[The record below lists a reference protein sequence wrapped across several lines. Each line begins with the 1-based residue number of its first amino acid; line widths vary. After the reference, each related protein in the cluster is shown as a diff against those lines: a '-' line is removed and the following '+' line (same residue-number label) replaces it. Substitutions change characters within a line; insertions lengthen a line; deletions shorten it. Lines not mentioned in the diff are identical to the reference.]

1 MLSSVDSKRCD
12 LILPALSPGGIA
24 GIVIVVIVFALL
36 GFSLLVISIICVT
49 RIFRNSKAVNIKN
62 DIFDSPEELEMF
74 TLGKETLQPPKMAP
88 NNARLIVAPKDELE
102 FGNELG
108 AGAFGTVYEGYWQP
122 DHNKYHVAIK
132 VLKNAAP
139 SANTELLQEGAV
151 MASLDH
157 DNVVRLYCVCMSK
170 QLMLVSQ
177 FVPLGS
183 LLDYLKKHKEKL
195 NGYTILLFSSQI
207 AKGMAYLESKHL
219 VHRDLAARNVLI
231 QTPVKVKITDFG
243 LTRIVESDQAHY
255 EASSSKMPVRWLPPE
270 SIRQRVFNH
279 KTDVWS
285 YGVTIWEI
293 LTFGARPYK
302 V

>member
-1 MLSSVDSKRCD
+1 
-12 LILPALSPGGIA
+12 
-24 GIVIVVIVFALL
+24 
-36 GFSLLVISIICVT
+36 
-49 RIFRNSKAVNIKN
+49 
-62 DIFDSPEELEMF
+62 
-74 TLGKETLQPPKMAP
+74 
-88 NNARLIVAPKDELE
+88 
-102 FGNELG
+102 
-108 AGAFGTVYEGYWQP
+108 
-122 DHNKYHVAIK
+122 
-132 VLKNAAP
+132 
-139 SANTELLQEGAV
+139 
-151 MASLDH
+151 
-157 DNVVRLYCVCMSK
+157 MSK